1 MKKAILKALLC
12 ASLIFNFQFSIFNS
26 LRAQD
31 SVFSYTHQETT
42 LYYIIDSAGDAV
54 VVPPLWPNYDTV
66 NDATWTGYT
75 QPSGAV
81 TVPDSV
87 PFLGTMHAV
96 TEVGHDAFYRCN
108 QVTSVTLPEAVTAI
122 GEWAFGKCHG
132 LTSFT
137 LPASVT
143 AIDRYAFAR
152 CYGLTS
158 VTISDGV
165 TEIPYCCFYKDSLL
179 AEVNLPAGLTRIGDL
194 AFADCIALQ
203 TINFPDSLRSIG
215 NYAFKGCAGPALVN
229 LPARLTTLGSS
240 AFYGCD
246 SISTVIIPG
255 SVHTISRFAFAR
267 CNNLHF
273 VQLAEGV
280 DTIGYAA
287 FLECGNLLYINYPA
301 TLKVI
306 GDFAFQYDSS
316 LSSTLVLSEGF
327 TTMGTTAFG
336 DNQSLTTV
344 SLPGTMAEIPW
355 AVFYGC
361 TNLSKVTLG
370 EGIATIGY
378 TTFAYCPN
386 LHSLTLPAS
395 IDSIAPYAF
404 YSLDSV
410 SQIDTLV
417 FRGSVPPATTVD
429 DSILNDYHTLLVVP
443 QGSTAAYRAHPYWG
457 LFMNIVEVFPYTH
470 QGTTLYYIVDAEG
483 LPGSAGDT
491 ACDHSGANASV
502 VPPLFPV
509 RVSSSAS
516 DANVDAWEGY
526 TKPVGAVTV
535 PDSVPYLGTMHAV
548 TAVADQ
554 TFRRCDEIT
563 SVALPPSIAALGGF
577 AFYSC
582 HSLQSVN
589 IPYGVSRIPYGCF
602 AGCYALQSVD
612 LPASV
617 SVIEQFGF
625 LGCTTMQSL
634 TLHQG
639 LDTIGRRA
647 FCRCLALEHITLP
660 EGLRVIDHQA
670 FEQDTNL
677 RRIDLP
683 SSLEVVGAD
692 AFRGDPHLDSV
703 LFPEGLTYLGGGAL
717 MECSGLTYVHLPQN
731 LEVMQPIL
739 LYGTGLE
746 TFVVPPHVQTIAYEV
761 FAECP
766 RLHKVTLPASVTELS
781 WGLFDNSP
789 LDTLVLECTVPPTL
803 GESRGRT
810 TFSDYTATLIVPCG
824 SAAAY
829 RADTLWGRFP
839 NIVEECTG
847 IEDVESG
854 ECGVVIDGLNI
865 RVDNRDGETVGLY
878 DMMGRQLASSH
889 LATFTFL
896 LPASGVYLVKVGDRP
911 AKKVVVVK

>member
-1 MKKAILKALLC
+1 MKKKVLKALLC
-12 ASLIFNFQFSIFNS
+12 ASLIFNFQFLIFNS
-26 LRAQD
+26 ACAQD
-31 SVFSYTHQETT
+31 SVFPYSHQGAT
-42 LYYIIDSAGDAV
+42 LYYIIDSAGDAT
-54 VVPPLWPNYDTV
+54 VVPPLWPIYDTV
-66 NDATWTGYT
+66 NDASWTGYT

-87 PFLGTMHAV
+87 PFGGTMHAV
-96 TEVGHDAFYRCN
+96 TEVGHDAFYHCEL
-108 QVTSVTLPEAVTAI
+108 VTSVTLPEAVIAI

-143 AIDRYAFAR
+143 AISPYAFAR

-158 VTISDGV
+158 VTIPEGV
-165 TEIPYCCFYKDSLL
+165 TEIPVRCFYKDSLL
-179 AEVNLPAGLTRIGDL
+179 AEVNLPAGLTCIGDR
-194 AFADCIALQ
+194 AFADCPALQ

-215 NYAFKGCAGPALVN
+215 DYAFEGCAGPALVN
-229 LPARLTTLGSS
+229 LPAGLTTIGEC
-240 AFYGCD
+240 AFRRCD
-246 SISTVIIPG
+246 SISAVVIPG
-255 SVHTISRFAFAR
+255 SVHTISRFAFAN
-267 CNNLHF
+267 CDNLHF
-273 VQLAEGV
+273 VQLGEGV

-287 FLECGNLLYINYPA
+287 FLQCGDLLYINYPS
-301 TLKVI
+301 TLTVI
-306 GDFAFQYDSS
+306 DSFAFQYDSS
-316 LSSTLVLSEGF
+316 LSSNLVLPEGF
-327 TTMGTTAFG
+327 TTMGTTVFG
-336 DNQSLTTV
+336 DNQSLTTI
-344 SLPGTMAEIPW
+344 SLPGTMTTVPW
-355 AVFYGC
+355 AVFWGC

-378 TTFAYCPN
+378 ATFAYCPN

-395 IDSIAPYAF
+395 LDSIAPYAF
-404 YSLDSV
+404 YDT
-410 SQIDTLV
+410 QIDTLV

-457 LFMNIVEVFPYTH
+457 LFMNIAEVFPYTY

-509 RVSSSAS
+509 RVSSSVS

-563 SVALPPSIAALGGF
+563 SVALPASVRDIGAF

-582 HSLQSVN
+582 HSMQSVN
-589 IPYGVSRIPYGCF
+589 IPDGVSRIPYGCF
-602 AGCYALQSVD
+602 AGCYAMQSVD
-612 LPASV
+612 VPASV

-625 LGCTTMQSL
+625 LGCLSMQSL

-660 EGLRVIDHQA
+660 DGLRVIDLQA

-683 SSLEVVGAD
+683 SSLEVVGGD
-692 AFRGDPHLDSV
+692 AFRSDTHLDSV
-703 LFPEGLTYLGGGAL
+703 IFPEGLTYLGGGAL

-731 LEVMQPIL
+731 LELMQPVL

-746 TFVVPPHVQTIAYEV
+746 SFVVPPHVQTIAYEV

-766 RLHKVTLPASVTELS
+766 RLHKVTLPASVTTLY

-789 LDTLVLECTVPPTL
+789 LDTLLLECTVPPAL
-803 GESRGRT
+803 IEYRGRT
-810 TFSDYTATLIVPCG
+810 TFSEYTATLIVPCG
-824 SAAAY
+824 SADAY
-829 RADTLWGRFP
+829 RADTVWGQFT
-839 NIVEECTG
+839 NIIEDCTG
-847 IEDVESG
+847 IENVDPFADIKVYANHGRIVVEG
-854 ECGVVIDGLNI
+854 TTDEVLV
-865 RVDNRDGETVGLY
+865 Y
-878 DMMGRQLASSH
+878 DMMGRQLATAHRSP
-889 LATFTFL
+889 FTFHL
-896 LPASGVYLVKVGDRP
+896 STPGVYLVKVGDRP
-911 AKKVVVVK
+911 AQKVVVMR

>member
-165 TEIPYCCFYKDSLL
+165 TEIPYGCFYKDSLL

-229 LPARLTTLGSS
+229 LPTGLTTLGSS

-287 FLECGNLLYINYPA
+287 FLECGNLLYINYPT

-378 TTFAYCPN
+378 ATFAYCPN

-404 YSLDSV
+404 DGDTW
-410 SQIDTLV
+410 IDTLV

-589 IPYGVSRIPYGCF
+589 IPDGVSRIPYGCF

-810 TFSDYTATLIVPCG
+810 TFSEYTATLIVPCG
-824 SAAAY
+824 SADAY
-829 RADTLWGRFP
+829 RADTLWGRFA

-889 LATFTFL
+889 LATFTFH

>member
-483 LPGSAGDT
+483 LPDSAGDT

-548 TAVADQ
+548 TALADQ

-589 IPYGVSRIPYGCF
+589 IPDGVSRIPYGCF

-746 TFVVPPHVQTIAYEV
+746 SFVVPPHVQTIAYEV